1 MEILHKIV
9 DILIEFV
16 NCMVKSL
23 CWFSNKTTLYRPY
36 MDEELLGKYLRK
48 GTKVKLVE
56 WYEADSI
63 KISTHNFNEGKSKYF
78 GKVVT
83 IMFIDNDGTF
93 TICEGNTKHWFD
105 LQWIKTIKQRTE

>member
-1 MEILHKIV
+1 MGIIRKIV
-9 DILIEFV
+9 DILVEFM
-16 NCMVKSL
+16 NCMVKLL
-23 CWFSNKTTLYRPY
+23 CVLSDRTTLYKPY

-63 KISTHNFNEGKSKYF
+63 KISTYNFNEGKSKYF

-83 IMFIDNDGTF
+83 IMFVDNDGTF
-93 TICEGNTKHWFD
+93 TICEGTAKYWFD
-105 LQWIKTIKQRTE
+105 LQWIKAIKQRTE